1 MASPFPLS
9 LPGGVSI
16 KKTRHVLAGA
26 GDVSFD
32 IAAQP
37 GSDVLSALVS
47 NAPFPPRKIELFEMS
62 VGSTA
67 EKPLSL
73 DGGKG
78 IVTFS
83 GKASAYGGAAVL
95 DDPADVTALL
105 VRDRVN
111 DNLANGLAL
120 DRKTNQR
127 YLLLRWG
134 YNMQGAVRGSIALGV
149 GAKATF
155 GAEAARL
162 GAYAVVR
169 QLPGDLGAASA
180 LDAALQSWMLPAQFK
195 QLDDLAPGTWIVAEV
210 DGSFAITLGAQYGY
224 DFNWVREAVG
234 LGGLSGDI
242 GLKVQAGVSATFG
255 FETSGQYAIVLCR
268 PSATRQVRIQLFRLN
283 RKGLSLAFSA
293 AASAQGSFGGLLPDN
308 FDEFVQGVFGIHGL
322 QALKDLEKWTSPD
335 AQLPDLLAGV
345 TVDYAREF
353 LGRVT
358 GVDPR
363 NEFDAAR
370 RRLVNLLEAWHALPH
385 RLASTV
391 YSIVQR
397 EVSGLPVFKE
407 QLSKLATH
415 DLVAFQP
422 DIERLLG
429 HVDFFKTPFGKW
441 LEGAAGPSVLAAV
454 SDTAE
459 YARVQRLA
467 QQTLTVLDGSL
478 VESTLTNLQREVAQR
493 IGLDKIEQIVD
504 RATFDRTDA
513 WLKARLSNFLGKA
526 VDLDQV
532 EEIRAAVHKLLA
544 LRSTFFTQARTALT
558 RKYELQLIGACQ
570 KATTTTALVDV
581 VFDFDAPGAIPSQ
594 LTKLAVAAIDGDLDQ
609 ILVQDITGVVL
620 KQGVL
625 THGVKRQSHL
635 EVAMPFLRAEMD
647 HINSS
652 LAKVEAVQS
661 ERGRIL
667 LYDLHADDLK
677 TAKGKFSSRFV
688 IQGQFAQLGGIRVF
702 DDSALTHS
710 YTFRQAVP
718 RMRRR
723 ALEAQ
728 LKTYVESYFPNTF
741 AGGDASLS
749 TWVSDLDRT
758 LDRVL
763 SNGPDNVGNTLLALE
778 LSAPSA
784 LVGAWAQAPPEKS
797 AEAYRLMSRAI
808 QAQLRKLI
816 PLCHFQDLARFRDRI
831 PSAALLVYAALPQAN
846 SIVVDNGRIVQFDDK
861 RDVYWDIEAPG
872 NMEAMAR
879 HSLTVAAL
887 LTRLV
892 TIHETLLQAENMAD
906 VATDYHP
913 DRVERVLANALT
925 TSVGAADVR
934 NLLIVERMVVRE
946 AHQAGLEIAGFFK
959 EKSPAAAL
967 KRLAEYG
974 AKVTEAFNSSIGG
987 LFSPRELRPLGTMVF
1002 LEAARAF
1009 APELAAGRPSAMLEL
1024 TVLAE
1029 QPSFDMGTFID
1040 GADAP
1045 PADVVRTEKF
1055 VSLVL

>member
-9 LPGGVSI
+9 LPSGVSI
-16 KKTRHVLAGA
+16 KKTRHILAGT

-37 GSDVLSALVS
+37 GSDVLAALVS
-47 NAPFPPRKIELFEMS
+47 NMPFPSRKIELFEMS
-62 VGSTA
+62 VGSTGQR
-67 EKPLSL
+67 PLSL
-73 DGGKG
+73 NGGKG

-83 GKASAYGGAAVL
+83 GNASGYGGAAVL

-105 VRDRVN
+105 VRDRIN
-111 DNLANGLAL
+111 DDVANGLAL
-120 DRKTNQR
+120 DRKTNHR

-134 YNMQGAVRGSIALGV
+134 YDMQGAVRGSLALGV

-169 QLPGDLGAASA
+169 QLPSDLGAASA
-180 LDAALQSWMLPAQFK
+180 LDAVLQSWMLPAQFS
-195 QLDDLAPGTWIVAEV
+195 QLADLEPGTWIVAEV

-224 DFNWVREAVG
+224 DFNWVREAVR

-242 GLKVQAGVSATFG
+242 GLKVQAGVSASFG
-255 FETSGQYAIVLCR
+255 FAASGQYAIALGR
-268 PSATRQVRIQLFRLN
+268 PSDRRQVRVQLFRLN

-293 AASAQGSFGGLLPDN
+293 GASAQGSFGGLLPDN
-308 FDEFVQGVFGIHGL
+308 FEEFVQGVFGIHGL
-322 QALKDLEKWTSPD
+322 QVLEDLDRWTSPD

-345 TVDYAREF
+345 TVDYANEF

-363 NEFDAAR
+363 TEFEEAR
-370 RRLVNLLEAWHALPH
+370 RRLVNLLQAWHALPH

-397 EVSGLPVFKE
+397 EVSGLPAFKAK
-407 QLSKLATH
+407 LTKLATH

-422 DIERLLG
+422 DIEQLLG

-441 LEGAAGPSVLAAV
+441 LEAAAGTSVLAAA

-467 QQTLTVLDGSL
+467 QQTLSVMDGSL
-478 VESTLTNLQREVAQR
+478 VESTLATLQREIAQR
-493 IGLDKIEQIVD
+493 IGLDRIEQIVD
-504 RATFDRTDA
+504 GATFDRADA
-513 WLKARLSNFLGKA
+513 WLKARLSAFLGTA
-526 VDLDQV
+526 VNVDRVQ
-532 EEIRAAVHKLLA
+532 EIRAAVHKLLA
-544 LRSTFFTQARTALT
+544 LRNTFFTQARTALT
-558 RKYELQLIGACQ
+558 RKYEVQLIGAYQ
-570 KATTTTALVDV
+570 QATTTTALVDV
-581 VFDFDAPGAIPSQ
+581 VFDFEAPGAVPSQ

-609 ILVQDITGVVL
+609 ILVQDISGIAL
-620 KQGVL
+620 KQAVL
-625 THGVKRQSHL
+625 THGVTRQSHL
-635 EVAMPFLRAEMD
+635 EVTMPFLRAEMD

-688 IQGQFAQLGGIRVF
+688 VQGRFAQLSSIRIF
-702 DDSALTHS
+702 DDRSLTHS

-718 RMRRR
+718 KMRRR

-728 LKTYVESYFPNTF
+728 LKAYVESYFPHTF
-741 AGGDASLS
+741 AGGDASLG

-758 LDRVL
+758 LDTVL
-763 SNGPDNVGNTLLALE
+763 SNGPDNFGNTLLALE

-784 LVGAWAQAPPEKS
+784 LVGAWSQAPAEKLS
-797 AEAYRLMSRAI
+797 DPYFLMSKAI

-816 PLCHFQDLARFRDRI
+816 PLCHFQDLARFRDRV
-831 PSAALLVYAALPQAN
+831 PSAALLVYAALPPATG
-846 SIVVDNGRIVQFDDK
+846 IVVNSGRIVQFDDR
-861 RDVYWDIEAPG
+861 RDVYWDIETPG
-872 NMEAMAR
+872 NIEAMAR

-887 LTRLV
+887 VARLV
-892 TIHETLLQAENMAD
+892 TIHETLLHADDMTD
-906 VATDYHP
+906 VAADYHP
-913 DRVERVLANALT
+913 DRIERVLTNALT
-925 TSVGAADVR
+925 NPVGAADVR

-946 AHQAGLEIAGFFK
+946 AHQAGMEIAGFFK
-959 EKSPAAAL
+959 AKSPADAL

-974 AKVTEAFNSSIGG
+974 AKVTEAFNSTIGG
-987 LFSPRELRPLGTMVF
+987 LFSARELRPLGTMVF

-1009 APELAAGRPSAMLEL
+1009 APDLAAGRPSAMLEL

-1029 QPSFDMGTFID
+1029 QPSFDMGTFIE
-1040 GADAP
+1040 GAEVP

-1055 VSLVL
+1055 VSLAS